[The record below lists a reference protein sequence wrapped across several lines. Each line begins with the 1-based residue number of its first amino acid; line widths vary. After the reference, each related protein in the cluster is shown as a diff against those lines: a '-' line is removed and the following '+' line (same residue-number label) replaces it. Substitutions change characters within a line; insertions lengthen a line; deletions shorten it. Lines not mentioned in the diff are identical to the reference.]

1 MLENGDVWM
10 GKTTHIERKLFKW
23 RKTAWEQERQEIIKT
38 LKRYKHYKKNDLYLR
53 TKTVTIN
60 KKSVGKCMIDFV
72 LPTFLPSTLRGV

>member
-38 LKRYKHYKKNDLYLR
+38 LKRYKPLSFGKFLYGQNSS
-53 TKTVTIN
+53 I
-60 KKSVGKCMIDFV
+60 II
-72 LPTFLPSTLRGV
+72 